1 MLEISMD
8 DYYKG
13 TRVIDEIVMTG
24 QQLLNITT
32 EKPLQVSNDLHL
44 LKVNTANVDHRTKNV
59 DLALRKKGVDNPN
72 DIIYVFTKKL
82 KY

>member
-8 DYYKG
+8 DYYTG

-32 EKPLQVSNDLHL
+32 EKPLQVSDDLHL
-44 LKVNTANVDHRTKNV
+44 LTVNTANVENRTKDV
-59 DLALRKKGVDNPN
+59 DIGPS
-72 DIIYVFTKKL
+72 
-82 KY
+82 